1 MRWTETWSWCCR
13 MLLTSIVHWL
23 VIFVLAILWVE
34 CNIVNHCRMLVR
46 SILQWLA
53 ILHSTQR
60 MASENITNQCRM
72 LVIDY
77 ITLSAKYGQVT
88 NITNQCRM
96 LVRSILQWLAIL
108 HSTQR
113 MASENITNQC
123 RMLVIDYITLS
134 AKYGQVTNITNQC
147 RMLVRSILQWLAI
160 LHSTQS
166 MASANITNQCRI

>member
-1 MRWTETWSWCCR
+1 
-13 MLLTSIVHWL
+13 
-23 VIFVLAILWVE
+23 
-34 CNIVNHCRMLVR
+34 
-46 SILQWLA
+46 
-53 ILHSTQR
+53 
-60 MASENITNQCRM
+60 
-72 LVIDY
+72 
-77 ITLSAKYGQVT
+77 
-88 NITNQCRM
+88 M

-166 MASANITNQCRI
+166 MASANITNQCRIFKKSQNPQKLVLFSNNITNQCRMLAYRVYTSILHQLVILQKRAKNSNITNQCRMLVNRVCASILQWLAIFGRRPVDFYIDWLYYENIFLI